1 MHGVFLD
8 IDTVD
13 RGDLDIA
20 PLSSLLTRWTA
31 HGKTA
36 PADLMQRIRDAEIVI
51 SNKTVL
57 DSTALQSAARLKL
70 VCITATGTN
79 NIDLDAARERH
90 ITVCNVTAYAT
101 PSVVEHVFSQVLILV
116 RHLNQ
121 YQKAVASGRWQQSR
135 EFCLLDYPIRELAG
149 MSLGIIGHGEL
160 GQAVAAMGRAFGMDI
175 LVAERP
181 GQPSRPGRTPLDTVL
196 KTANVIS
203 LHCAL
208 NAETRNLI
216 SFRELDL
223 MRTDAILINTA
234 RGGIV
239 DETALADALRTGRIA
254 GAAVD
259 VLTEEPPVNGNPLL
273 DGGLPNLLVTPH
285 IAWASIGS
293 RQRLINE
300 VAENIRAWQ
309 AGKPRNVVHKQAA
322 VAS

>member
-13 RGDLDIA
+13 RGDLDLT

-31 HGKTA
+31 HGKSTRA
-36 PADLMQRIRDAEIVI
+36 KLTERIRDADIVI
-51 SNKTVL
+51 SNKIIL
-57 DSTALQSAARLKL
+57 DGPALRSAAGLKL
-70 VCITATGTN
+70 VCIAATGTN
-79 NIDLDAARERH
+79 NVDLEAARERH
-90 ITVCNVTAYAT
+90 VTVCNVSAYAT
-101 PSVVEHVFSQVLILV
+101 PSVVEHVFSQLLILV

-121 YQKAVASGRWQQSR
+121 YQEAIASGRWQQSSK
-135 EFCLLDYPIRELAG
+135 FCLLDYPIRELAG

-160 GQAVAAMGRAFGMDI
+160 GQAVAAMGKAFGMDI

-181 GQPSRPGRTPLDTVL
+181 GKPLRTGRTPLDTVL
-196 KTANVIS
+196 KTADIIS
-203 LHCAL
+203 LHCTL

-216 SFRELDL
+216 SVRELGL
-223 MRTDAILINTA
+223 MREDAILINTA
-234 RGGIV
+234 RGGLV

-259 VLTEEPPVNGNPLL
+259 VLSKEPPVDGNPLL
-273 DGGLPNLLVTPH
+273 DSRLPNLLVTPH
-285 IAWASIGS
+285 IAWASTRS

-300 VAENIRAWQ
+300 IAENISAWQ
-309 AGKPRNVVHKQAA
+309 AGKPRNVVTAQPA